1 MKKFINKITDIAEDL
16 DWSVNV
22 NGNELEFSKYSPAGQ
37 DFNFCITADSLEEA
51 VEKMNEY
58 CNNFDCSEE
67 TALWLDESGH
77 GTNGVPYDMK
87 DLYED
92 MEACLEMMEE
102 LRDKIQS
109 M

>member
-16 DWSVNV
+16 DCSVNV

-58 CNNFDCSEE
+58 CYNFDCSEE
-67 TALWLDESGH
+67 TALWLDDTGH
-77 GTNGVPYDMK
+77 GTNGAPYDMK
-87 DLYED
+87 DLYKD
-92 MEACLEMMEE
+92 MEACEQMMEE

-109 M
+109 I